1 MKVHISGSMVHLEGN
16 WSLTGVTQ
24 ISLNSLVGA
33 LQQIK
38 PDDTRKLHIDCRHV
52 LAIDSTGR
60 QLLKVWMQCA
70 KLRGLEPELINL
82 PNELNHLF
90 IG

>member
-1 MKVHISGSMVHLEGN
+1 
-16 WSLTGVTQ
+16 
-24 ISLNSLVGA
+24 
-33 LQQIK
+33 
-38 PDDTRKLHIDCRHV
+38 
-52 LAIDSTGR
+52 
-60 QLLKVWMQCA
+60 MQCA